1 VVVTDGSFMTW
12 SRRGTLDVRVTAPAT
27 IRVIVSVGLAAAAL
41 GWSIASLSVGLQG
54 PPLWG
59 FLAAA
64 GSAFVVFA
72 LVRPVYFV
80 IGLLG
85 ISFVNPAFL
94 PTLAEFGDVS
104 VRVPDLLLILSCVAA
119 GIRFLY
125 EGKLTVSRD
134 FSALAAPL
142 SHFFFYV
149 GVSLI
154 WVWLYIPAVFSASFA
169 SYLRLLATSLIALIT
184 HWSLR
189 SQRDV
194 GRVQAALL
202 MFALASVSIGIWEAW
217 NGNDELTRVTSAEAT
232 AERYGGLLGVN
243 SLGLVSGL
251 LVIYGLVGRGSGR
264 HRFAWAVPL
273 AAGVIGLFLAKSIS
287 STLATTG
294 TAAAYLWG
302 SGWSRSSSV
311 SHSIKRLVIGALALP
326 VAAAAIYALR
336 TEDVTA
342 LLSFTG
348 GSLAH
353 RLMLAYAGL
362 LIFMEHPLA
371 GVGWQASA
379 NEAVMGSPSLNA
391 ILMQRFG
398 LLPTQYFPV
407 EQATSVHNMYIQ
419 ILAELGLIG
428 FLVFAYCCYRV
439 GRVLGVLAS
448 GLAEGSPC
456 EPLLRFH
463 TLVLVFLL
471 IWWNTTPLFGGQI
484 ETVLALFS
492 VGVLS
497 SLAQLSRR
505 EHDRSAQS

>member
-1 VVVTDGSFMTW
+1 MTW
-12 SRRGTLDVRVTAPAT
+12 SRRGTLDVRVTAPAS
-27 IRVIVSVGLAAAAL
+27 IGGAVVSIWLAGAAL

-54 PPLWG
+54 PALWG

-64 GSAFVVFA
+64 GSAFLVFA
-72 LVRPVYFV
+72 LLRPVYWV

-85 ISFVNPAFL
+85 LSFVNPTLL
-94 PTLAEFGDVS
+94 PILAEFGDVS
-104 VRVPDLLLILSCVAA
+104 VRVPDLLLVLSCFAT
-119 GIRFLY
+119 GFRFLY
-125 EGKLTVSRD
+125 EGKLTISRE
-134 FSALAAPL
+134 FRALAAPL
-142 SHFFFYV
+142 SQFLLYV

-154 WVWLYIPAVFSASFA
+154 CVRLYAPAFISASLA
-169 SYLRLLATSLIALIT
+169 AYLRLLATALIALMT

-194 GRVQAALL
+194 GHAQSALV
-202 MFALASVSIGIWEAW
+202 MFAIASVSIGIWEAW
-217 NGNDELTRVTSAEAT
+217 TANDALTRVTSAEAT

-251 LVIYGLVGRGSGR
+251 LVIHGLVRRGSGKQ
-264 HRFAWAVPL
+264 RFGWAIPL
-273 AAGVIGLFLAKSIS
+273 AAGFIGLFLAKSIA
-287 STLATTG
+287 STLATMG
-294 TAAAYLWG
+294 TAAVCLWG
-302 SGWSRSSSV
+302 SGRSRRGGV
-311 SHSIKRLVIGALALP
+311 PRSIRRLVIGALALTV
-326 VAAAAIYALR
+326 VAVAIYALR
-336 TEDVTA
+336 TDDVTA

-348 GSLAH
+348 GSLTH

-362 LIFMEHPLA
+362 LIFMEHPLV

-379 NEAVMGSPSLNA
+379 NEAVVGSPSLNA

-398 LLPTQYFPV
+398 LLPHQYFPL
-407 EQATSVHNMYIQ
+407 EQTTSVHNMYIQ

-428 FLVFAYCCYRV
+428 FLVFAYCCCRV
-439 GRVLGVLAS
+439 GQALGALAGETPERS
-448 GLAEGSPC
+448 TC

-484 ETVLALFS
+484 ESVLAFFS

-497 SLAQLSRR
+497 SLARLSRR
-505 EHDRSAQS
+505 EDQSRSAVRTDFR